1 VKLLKDILYKA
12 GLVKV
17 AGPTDVEITGITLD
31 SRTVSPGCLFV
42 AIKGTASDGHRFI
55 EFAVAD
61 GAKAVVCE
69 KMPDHLTEGVTYV
82 KVNNSSQSLGI
93 IAANYFDNPS
103 QKLHLVGVTGT
114 NGKTTIATLLYKL
127 FRELGYH
134 VGLLST
140 VRNMIDVEIIPAT
153 HTTPDAIELNALLQ
167 RMVDKSCTYC
177 FMEVSSHAIVQN
189 RTSGLVFQGGIFTNL
204 THDHLDFHKT
214 FDAYLKAKKTF
225 FDNLPAAS
233 FAISN
238 ADDRNGKVMLQNTNA
253 QKKFYSIRSVGD
265 FKCRIIENSF
275 EGLQMNIDGNDVWCR
290 LVGTFNAY
298 NLLAIYSA
306 AVLLGEEPMNVLT
319 VLSKLEPAEGRFETF
334 RSPSGIIA
342 IVDYAHTPDA
352 ILNVLETLAEIR
364 TGKEKVITVIGA
376 GGDRDRTKRPEMAKI
391 AAEKSDHVILT
402 SDNPRSEDPEEIISE
417 MKKGLK
423 SSDTYK
429 VLAITNR
436 REAIRTACTLA
447 RPGDII
453 LVAGKGHEKY
463 QEIKGVKHPFD
474 DKKVLTDFLKK

>member
-1 VKLLKDILYKA
+1 
-12 GLVKV
+12 
-17 AGPTDVEITGITLD
+17 
-31 SRTVSPGCLFV
+31 
-42 AIKGTASDGHRFI
+42 
-55 EFAVAD
+55 
-61 GAKAVVCE
+61 
-69 KMPDHLTEGVTYV
+69 
-82 KVNNSSQSLGI
+82 
-93 IAANYFDNPS
+93 
-103 QKLHLVGVTGT
+103 
-114 NGKTTIATLLYKL
+114 
-127 FRELGYH
+127 
-134 VGLLST
+134 
-140 VRNMIDVEIIPAT
+140 MIDVQIVPAT
-153 HTTPDAIELNALLQ
+153 HTTPDAIELNSLL
-167 RMVDKSCTYC
+167 RKMVDKGCTYC

-189 RTSGLVFQGGIFTNL
+189 RTAGLEFQGGIFTNL

-214 FDAYLKAKKTF
+214 FDAYLKAKKLF
-225 FDNLPAAS
+225 FDNLPVSA
-233 FAISN
+233 FALSN
-238 ADDRNGKVMLQNTNA
+238 ADDKNGEVMLQNTNA

-265 FKCRIIENSF
+265 FKCRLIENSF

-306 AVLLGEEPMNVLT
+306 AVLLGEEPLNVLT
-319 VLSKLEPAEGRFETF
+319 ALSKLEPAEGRFESF

-352 ILNVLETLAEIR
+352 ILNVLDTLADIR

-376 GGDRDRTKRPEMAKI
+376 GGDRDRTKRPEMARI

-402 SDNPRSEDPEEIISE
+402 SDNPRSEDPEEIINQ

-423 SSDTYK
+423 GNDTHK
-429 VLAITNR
+429 VLSITNR
-436 REAIRTACTLA
+436 LEAIRTACTIA

-474 DKKVLTDFLKK
+474 DKKVLKDFLKK

>member
-31 SRTVSPGCLFV
+31 SRTASPGCLFV
-42 AIKGTASDGHRFI
+42 AIQGTASDGHRFI

-61 GAKAVVCE
+61 GAKAVICE
-69 KMPDHLTEGVTYV
+69 KMPEQLTEGVTYV
-82 KVNNSSQSLGI
+82 KVNDSSQSLGI
-93 IAANYFDNPS
+93 IAANFFDNPS

-153 HTTPDAIELNALLQ
+153 HTTPDAIELNSLLQ
-167 RMVDKSCTYC
+167 KMVDKGCSYC

-189 RTSGLVFQGGIFTNL
+189 RTSGLIFQGGIFTNL
-204 THDHLDFHKT
+204 THDHLDFHIT

-225 FDNLPAAS
+225 FDNLPSSS

-238 ADDRNGKVMLQNTNA
+238 ADDRNGRVMLQNSSA
-253 QKKFYSIRSVGD
+253 QKKFYSIRSVAD

-306 AVLLGEEPMNVLT
+306 AVLLGEEPLNVLT
-319 VLSKLEPAEGRFETF
+319 ILSKLEPAEGRFETF

-352 ILNVLETLAEIR
+352 ILNVLETLADIR

-376 GGDRDRTKRPEMAKI
+376 GGDRDKTKRPEMAKI
-391 AAEKSDHVILT
+391 AAEKSDNVILT

-423 SSDTYK
+423 SSDIYK
-429 VLAITNR
+429 VLAIPNR
-436 REAIRTACTLA
+436 MEAIRTACTLA